1 MDQEFTPCRDCS
13 SVSRPP
19 RPGSRRPPDLCP
31 RCWQRVKQRKSE
43 RTPEQ
48 QERRRE
54 RAREYM
60 RERRRRLREEGAPQ
74 PATCRECGGPSDP
87 PKAASAR
94 PADVCTNC
102 WPGVRDRDPGY
113 RARKQA
119 RQRERYA
126 SDPAYRERKKA
137 SSRASGRRSRRART
151 AEQRERSRAYMR
163 EYMRERRRRQP
174 DGPRGERR
182 VDKTHVVDLQ
192 AAGTL
197 TRAFCACGWRSR
209 ALRRPEA
216 ALAAAGKHFDREG
229 VVGRILGQSRS
240 ARQQRELRVEG
251 RCVTCGQP
259 ADGETALCRACREKQ
274 RGRERERGSELV
286 ASGMCRRN
294 CGRPA
299 EPGRTRCEDC
309 LEEARRSTA
318 ARRERRLREEAEA
331 RIRGSAR
338 GAARD

>member
-19 RPGSRRPPDLCP
+19 RPGSRRPPDLCA
-31 RCWQRVKQRKSE
+31 RCWKRVKQRQSE

-48 QERRRE
+48 QERHRK

-60 RERRRRLREEGAPQ
+60 RARRQRLREEGAP
-74 PATCRECGGPSDP
+74 PIATCRECGSLSGP
-87 PKAASAR
+87 PKAGSAR

-102 WPGVRDRDPGY
+102 WPGLRDRDPDY
-113 RARKQA
+113 RAREQA

-137 SSRASGRRSRRART
+137 SSRASGRRSRQART

-163 EYMRERRRRQP
+163 EFMRQQLDSP
-174 DGPRGERR
+174 GGERR
-182 VDKTHVVDLQ
+182 AGKNHVADLQ

-209 ALRRPEA
+209 ALRLPEA
-216 ALAAAGKHFDREG
+216 ALAAAREHFDREG
-229 VVGRILGQSRS
+229 VAGRILGQSRS
-240 ARQQRELRVEG
+240 ARQQRELRVQG

-259 ADGETALCRACREKQ
+259 SEAETVLCRACREKQ
-274 RGRERERGSELV
+274 RARERERGSELV

-331 RIRGSAR
+331 RIQGRAR
-338 GAARD
+338 GTARD